1 MKKPAEE
8 AAQRK
13 PVEVWAQESS
23 TPAWLL
29 AAMRARLHWAQGREV
44 TDAEFTSAAQQ
55 TAGAPIGYGRNG
67 EK

>member
-1 MKKPAEE
+1 MTKPAEQTTE
-8 AAQRK
+8 RK
-13 PVEVWAQESS
+13 PFEAFAEAFA

-29 AAMRARLHWAQGREV
+29 AAVRARFRWPVGREV
-44 TDAEFTSAAQQ
+44 TSEEFQRAAQE